1 MWLTGHCTSAPS
13 VGSDIFCPY
22 KETPMMPRAGLY
34 MSPSWVY
41 ICCGVSHA
49 VTYTLAL
56 RANRMLGHTNSGGQ
70 TPKLSENSRSYPTL
84 ADPHSYA
91 VRDTSEKC

>member
-22 KETPMMPRAGLY
+22 KEALMIARAGPY

-41 ICCGVSHA
+41 ICCGVPHA
-49 VTYTLAL
+49 VTCTLAL
-56 RANRMLGHTNSGGQ
+56 WANRMLGYTNSGRETQ
-70 TPKLSENSRSYPTL
+70 
-84 ADPHSYA
+84 
-91 VRDTSEKC
+91 